1 MSHRP
6 LHETVRAALKEYM
19 QTLEGDDPTEL
30 YAMVMR
36 EVERPLLECALEHC
50 ACNQTRTAQCLGL
63 NRGTLRK
70 KLREHGLNQGNT
82 EDLT

>member
-1 MSHRP
+1 MSPRP
-6 LHETVRAALKEYM
+6 LHETVRNALKEYM

-50 ACNQTRTAQCLGL
+50 AGNQTRAAQCLGL

-70 KLREHGLNQGNT
+70 KLREHGLNHDT
-82 EDLT
+82 D